1 MKCLSTAGVAAIS
14 SFVSGLPPKKNDRL
28 AELYP
33 HILLGLKPFSNEIVA
48 GAQDSSRVRCPFHFV
63 ISLKVGKVFK
73 TFFVCHGCICEL
85 YDLSHSRLE
94 RAIKA
99 AKIQIAADQ
108 TGNLNGLTLPPRASA
123 NGRGPG
129 HPTNFKEALAYYQRL
144 GIDVSKLEHKDVAL
158 LIMPDTVKARDW
170 YDYFDKEILSLS
182 QHQPHKKERHL
193 HVSHNW
199 KSLCK
204 KYAQHE
210 LAAGRFGFDVST
222 FRKLRRD
229 IFPFVKIIKGG
240 SVTGHCIDCATL
252 E

>member
-1 MKCLSTAGVAAIS
+1 MPGQDVEPWCQGELSVKCLSTAGVAAIS

-85 YDLSHSRLE
+85 YDLSHSSLE

-123 NGRGPG
+123 NGRG
-129 HPTNFKEALAYYQRL
+129 RL
-144 GIDVSKLEHKDVAL
+144 
-158 LIMPDTVKARDW
+158 
-170 YDYFDKEILSLS
+170 LSLCLDRI
-182 QHQPHKKERHL
+182 ED
-193 HVSHNW
+193 
-199 KSLCK
+199 KSGDL
-204 KYAQHE
+204 Y
-210 LAAGRFGFDVST
+210 LL
-222 FRKLRRD
+222 LRRNSE
-229 IFPFVKIIKGG
+229 
-240 SVTGHCIDCATL
+240 SVRHR
-252 E
+252 